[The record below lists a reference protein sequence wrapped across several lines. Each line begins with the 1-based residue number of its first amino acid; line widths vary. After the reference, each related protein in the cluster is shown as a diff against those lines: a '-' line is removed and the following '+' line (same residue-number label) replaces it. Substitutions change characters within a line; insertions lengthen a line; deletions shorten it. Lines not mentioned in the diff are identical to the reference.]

1 MSTQPNDTARGLIAD
16 WQALFKLPQSIWL
29 PIVAMAAIAVGAFF
43 FNEWSVKSIREG
55 ADQLTA
61 LLNMQKDVIEL
72 RARLS
77 DAETGQRG
85 FLLGRDR
92 RFLLPY
98 EESLSLLPAIATRLR
113 AQVGLDPTLVASVQQ
128 LDSLRGQLV
137 TELRAGVALAEQ
149 GQRDVAIV
157 TLRGGEGRTVMESF
171 RSVAQSILTELDTRI
186 VRLRSNSAY
195 LVQLSRVA
203 FATLGILTLAL
214 LAVAVRLLVKDFWRL
229 EKARQE
235 QASERHRL
243 EQLVGERTTELSDL
257 TTYLQTVIEQEKA
270 ELARELHDEL
280 GGVLTAAK
288 MDLAWLQGRASAK
301 EPEATVKLENLAK
314 GIDEAMDV
322 KRRVVENLRPALLDH
337 FGLPTALKSYFEET
351 CQKARLNCKAQVP
364 EELEAIAP
372 EVTIALFRVAQESL
386 TNIIRHAHASNVEL
400 RFDADAANFRISIV
414 DDGVGIEPSR
424 LSGKTSH
431 GLVGMRHR
439 IDMLGG
445 RLMIGANQP
454 KGTRVDVI
462 VPHAGRR

>member
-1 MSTQPNDTARGLIAD
+1 
-16 WQALFKLPQSIWL
+16 
-29 PIVAMAAIAVGAFF
+29 
-43 FNEWSVKSIREG
+43 
-55 ADQLTA
+55 
-61 LLNMQKDVIEL
+61 
-72 RARLS
+72 
-77 DAETGQRG
+77 
-85 FLLGRDR
+85 
-92 RFLLPY
+92 
-98 EESLSLLPAIATRLR
+98 
-113 AQVGLDPTLVASVQQ
+113 
-128 LDSLRGQLV
+128 
-137 TELRAGVALAEQ
+137 
-149 GQRDVAIV
+149 
-157 TLRGGEGRTVMESF
+157 MESF

-301 EPEATVKLENLAK
+301 EPEANVKLENLAK

-445 RLMIGANQP
+445 RLTIGANQP